1 MNIKSFIEELK
12 RRNVF
17 RVATAYAIAGW
28 LIIQVV
34 TAVSEPLNLPEW
46 FDTAI
51 ILLVLIGLPI
61 ALIIAWAFELTPE
74 GIKKSDEV
82 EITESVTKSTGRKLN
97 GLIIGVLSIA
107 VVFLLVDKIFF
118 HPTVID
124 MPGERI
130 ENVSSQS
137 VAVLPFADLSENKDQ
152 DWFSDGLTE
161 EILNSL
167 AQLPEL
173 QITSRTSAFQF
184 KGKDIDISLIADTLG
199 VAHVVEGSVRRI
211 GDQLRITAQLIRADD
226 GFHLWSETYDSNTE
240 RLFDVQTDIAEQ
252 IATTLDVYLD
262 EDRREA
268 MFAAGTRNVEAFQEY
283 LKGMDIYRKAHNEAQ
298 IDRLWE
304 ANELFDRALELDPNF
319 GQASVIKM
327 DAYAHMIT
335 DPGTSSLIMS
345 YDDARNGLIESLE
358 YGAERIVDPAL
369 NKTALL
375 NAVFFSDSWYQLP
388 DLKQDILE
396 AMGDQKN
403 FPVGGIWVNEIF
415 TMLGEHEAVLM
426 DVQETVHLDPL
437 SLNSWMYR
445 AMVAMKEGG
454 SSELLN
460 ILDQS
465 KSSIGNNDFMNAFAH
480 MMIAVNQEKELLHSL
495 YPSGI
500 ENWNAQDVWYLQFN
514 AFLAA
519 ALGQDELAEE
529 IFEEYSARAVFIDDI
544 AALTLYELGKTE
556 EARAAIRYIDSMPG
570 GSANLVIGIA
580 TFGNRLFFDLE
591 DAPNLATRFEEANV
605 DISQMKIVTWNN

>member
-1 MNIKSFIEELK
+1 MNINNFIQELK

-17 RVATAYAIAGW
+17 RVATAYAIVGW

-199 VAHVVEGSVRRI
+199 VAHVVEAR
-211 GDQLRITAQLIRADD
+211 
-226 GFHLWSETYDSNTE
+226 
-240 RLFDVQTDIAEQ
+240 FDE
-252 IATTLDVYLD
+252 
-262 EDRREA
+262 
-268 MFAAGTRNVEAFQEY
+268 
-283 LKGMDIYRKAHNEAQ
+283 
-298 IDRLWE
+298 
-304 ANELFDRALELDPNF
+304 
-319 GQASVIKM
+319 
-327 DAYAHMIT
+327 
-335 DPGTSSLIMS
+335 
-345 YDDARNGLIESLE
+345 
-358 YGAERIVDPAL
+358 
-369 NKTALL
+369 
-375 NAVFFSDSWYQLP
+375 
-388 DLKQDILE
+388 
-396 AMGDQKN
+396 
-403 FPVGGIWVNEIF
+403 
-415 TMLGEHEAVLM
+415 
-426 DVQETVHLDPL
+426 
-437 SLNSWMYR
+437 
-445 AMVAMKEGG
+445 
-454 SSELLN
+454 
-460 ILDQS
+460 
-465 KSSIGNNDFMNAFAH
+465 
-480 MMIAVNQEKELLHSL
+480 
-495 YPSGI
+495 
-500 ENWNAQDVWYLQFN
+500 
-514 AFLAA
+514 
-519 ALGQDELAEE
+519 
-529 IFEEYSARAVFIDDI
+529 
-544 AALTLYELGKTE
+544 
-556 EARAAIRYIDSMPG
+556 
-570 GSANLVIGIA
+570 
-580 TFGNRLFFDLE
+580 
-591 DAPNLATRFEEANV
+591 
-605 DISQMKIVTWNN
+605 